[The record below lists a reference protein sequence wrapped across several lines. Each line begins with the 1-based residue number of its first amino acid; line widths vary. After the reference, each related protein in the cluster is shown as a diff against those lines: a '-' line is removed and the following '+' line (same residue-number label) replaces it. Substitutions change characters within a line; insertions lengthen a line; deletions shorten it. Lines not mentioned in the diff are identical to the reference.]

1 MTAVKSALIN
11 IGIWF
16 KNLAIRF
23 WKGLKVSIKRF
34 PYFFYC
40 CVHPF
45 DGFYDLKNDPKR
57 RNVGGAV
64 ILFILLAFSAVL
76 SKQLRGYLFIT
87 KYEQLN
93 VEIFA
98 EMLIAVLPYLLWVV
112 ANWCF
117 TSLMDGDGKLSD
129 IFQATA
135 VGTIPITICNFILI
149 PLSNFLA
156 LDSSGLY
163 YTISTIG
170 IVLAYVLIFLGMITT
185 HQYQFGKGIA
195 TAILSI
201 LGILIIL
208 FVAVLFFFLVQQ
220 VFGFIQQFSTEIN
233 YRLNE

>member
-1 MTAVKSALIN
+1 MTAIKTTLIN
-11 IGIWF
+11 IGKWF
-16 KNLAIRF
+16 KVQGIRF
-23 WKGLKVSIKRF
+23 WNGLIVALKKF

-40 CVHPF
+40 LVHPF

-57 RNVGGAV
+57 RNIPGAV
-64 ILFILLAFSAVL
+64 ILYILLALSAVI
-76 SKQLRGYLFIT
+76 SKQFRGYLFIT
-87 KYEQLN
+87 TYEQLN
-93 VEIFA
+93 IEIFS

-135 VGTIPITICNFILI
+135 VGTLPITICNFLLI
-149 PLSNFLA
+149 PLSNFLDLESA
-156 LDSSGLY
+156 SVY
-163 YTISTIG
+163 YTVSSIG

-195 TAILSI
+195 TALLSI

-208 FVAVLFFFLVQQ
+208 FVMILFFFLIQQ
-220 VFGFIQQFSTEIN
+220 VVGFISSFATEIN

>member
-1 MTAVKSALIN
+1 MTAVKTAFIN
-11 IGIWF
+11 FGKWF
-16 KNLAIRF
+16 KGFAIRF
-23 WKGLKVSIKRF
+23 WKGLIVALKKF
-34 PYFFYC
+34 PYFFYSL
-40 CVHPF
+40 VHPF

-57 RNVGGAV
+57 RNVPGAV
-64 ILFILLAFSAVL
+64 ILFILLAFSAVI

-87 KYEQLN
+87 TYEQLN
-93 VEIFA
+93 VEIFS
-98 EMLIAVLPYLLWVV
+98 EMLIAVLPYLLWVI

-135 VGTIPITICNFILI
+135 VGTIPITVCNFLLI
-149 PLSNFLA
+149 PLSNFLD
-156 LDSSGLY
+156 LDSAGMY

-170 IVLAYVLIFLGMITT
+170 IVLAYLLIFLGMITT

-208 FVAVLFFFLVQQ
+208 FVMVLFFFLIQQ
-220 VFGFIQQFSTEIN
+220 VTGFIQQLFTELN

>member
-1 MTAVKSALIN
+1 MTQNKLANVGN
-11 IGIWF
+11 WF
-16 KNLAIRF
+16 KNLGIKF
-23 WKGLKVSIKRF
+23 WKGLVVSIKRF

-40 CVHPF
+40 LVHPF

-57 RNVGGAV
+57 RNIGGAV
-64 ILFILLAFSAVL
+64 ILYILLAVSAVL

-87 KYEQLN
+87 KVEQLN
-93 VEIFA
+93 VQIFT
-98 EMLIAVLPYLLWVV
+98 EMLIAVLPYLLWVIS
-112 ANWCF
+112 NWCF

-135 VGTIPITICNFILI
+135 VGTLPITICNFLLI
-149 PLSNFLA
+149 PLSNFLT
-156 LDSSGLY
+156 LDSAGTY

-170 IVLAYVLIFLGMITT
+170 MVLAYIIIFLGMITT
-185 HQYQFGKGIA
+185 HQYQFGKGIV

-208 FVAVLFFFLVQQ
+208 FVMILFFFLVQQ
-220 VFGFIQQFSTEIN
+220 VVGFIQQLSTEIS